1 MNELWDVSEEET
13 GWRRYAHRRQP
24 VCLTDSTTTV
34 QSTRFFRRRTVF
46 RLWRRLSRR
55 FTLLH
60 LLLLSGV
67 LLLKL
72 LRLLR
77 VALFHRLFLGVVKVF
92 LRGLHRWTST
102 QCLKCGGW
110 SPHSLWYAG

>member
-1 MNELWDVSEEET
+1 M
-13 GWRRYAHRRQP
+13 G
-24 VCLTDSTTTV
+24 
-34 QSTRFFRRRTVF
+34 FFRRRTVF
-46 RLWRRLSRR
+46 RPWRRLSRR
-55 FTLLH
+55 LTLLH

-92 LRGLHRWTST
+92 LRGLLMFFFLLLLEFLMFLRLLGS
-102 QCLKCGGW
+102 
-110 SPHSLWYAG
+110 